1 MGPHFSV
8 AVVKITA
15 LTNSLQCLSLKNLLQ
30 QVQYRDFS
38 S

>member
-8 AVVKITA
+8 AVVQITA